1 MKKTAILV
9 SAALLASGTAAIAAD
24 KETEGAKDAKE
35 EKRICKTEKVT
46 GSLTR
51 VRRTCLTQREW
62 DRLAEITR
70 RNVNELERDANQS
83 EALTNRSFN
92 GPSGS

>member
-9 SAALLASGTAAIAAD
+9 SAVLLATGTAAVAAESD
-24 KETEGAKDAKE
+24 SDRSEDAQQ
-35 EKRICKTEKVT
+35 EKRICKTEKIT

-70 RNVNELERDANQS
+70 RGVNELERDANQAES
-83 EALTNRSFN
+83 LTNRSFN
-92 GPSGS
+92 APGG